1 MPVARRDDGRV
12 CGIETRQQRLQ
23 VGSGD
28 EGHVGQHDERRR
40 GGPTR
45 RFGNAER
52 ERARQSGGFVGIDD
66 DLETERR
73 EMAREQ
79 AIGRRTDGDP
89 ASRCQIGDPRGG
101 VEDHR
106 HPRQRCEQL
115 VRITETPRTARRQ
128 QERANIPR
136 LDHCRRS
143 FAFRCHGPPVTMIA
157 ATPIDILGFALARVD
172 EGVGA
177 VIVTLT
183 GIEGS
188 SPRAI
193 GAQMA
198 VGADG
203 RHLGSFSGG
212 CIEAAVVAEA
222 IAALADGRP
231 RLVRFGAGSPYL
243 DIRLPCGGGI
253 DLLFNPVAER
263 GAIAALLARHAR
275 RQPAALRFSLAGVEQ
290 VADNAPPATGW
301 QGDDFHV
308 AYAPALH
315 IVALGQGEE
324 LTAFARLAAAYG
336 AGITAMSP
344 DAASLAALAADGF
357 DAAFLHTRTR
367 LPPLASDRWTAIL
380 FLFHDRD
387 WEEYLLP
394 HALGAPAFYVGA
406 IGSRRTQQRRL
417 AALERA
423 GVPAAHR
430 ERLRT
435 TVGLIPATRD
445 PATLALSALAQ
456 IAEEYRLVEQGMW
469 PGLGDLFASADQ
481 AIRPAG
487 L

>member
-1 MPVARRDDGRV
+1 
-12 CGIETRQQRLQ
+12 
-23 VGSGD
+23 
-28 EGHVGQHDERRR
+28 
-40 GGPTR
+40 
-45 RFGNAER
+45 
-52 ERARQSGGFVGIDD
+52 
-66 DLETERR
+66 
-73 EMAREQ
+73 
-79 AIGRRTDGDP
+79 
-89 ASRCQIGDPRGG
+89 
-101 VEDHR
+101 
-106 HPRQRCEQL
+106 
-115 VRITETPRTARRQ
+115 
-128 QERANIPR
+128 
-136 LDHCRRS
+136 
-143 FAFRCHGPPVTMIA
+143 MIA
-157 ATPIDILGFALARVD
+157 ATPTDILGFALARID

-198 VGADG
+198 VAADG

-212 CIEAAVVAEA
+212 CIEAAVIAEA
-222 IAALADGRP
+222 IAALADSRP

-263 GAIAALLARHAR
+263 GAIEALLARHTR
-275 RQPAALRFSLAGVEQ
+275 RQAAGLRFSLAGIETVG
-290 VADNAPPATGW
+290 DAPPATGW
-301 QGDDFHV
+301 RGDDFHV

-344 DAASLAALAADGF
+344 DATSLAALAADGF
-357 DAAFLHTRTR
+357 DTALLHTRTR
-367 LPPLASDRWTAIL
+367 LPSLASDRWAAIL

-394 HALGAPAFYVGA
+394 HALAAPAFYVGA
-406 IGSRRTQQRRL
+406 IGSQRTQQRRL
-417 AALERA
+417 AALEEA

-469 PGLGDLFASADQ
+469 PGLGGFFATVDQ
-481 AIRPAG
+481 GARPAG